1 MRDKKSSDCDATRG
15 AFHLATRHIESV
27 DDLREC
33 MRGADIDVVQ
43 LAGGQQQGS
52 LTHLGMDNLEMTL
65 GRFALQVRARGIVNP
80 TRVTLGMLL
89 ASTGRVTMWG
99 REMRRGDVVII
110 PSGFDLEAIFTTGA
124 AYAAVSL
131 PLPHLLAQFGHEELF
146 AQPDFWTTSGVW
158 ATERHLGEEITR
170 RLSGIFP
177 RLERNIALASLQDM
191 DFLRRTIV
199 EAFVTSLLAAL
210 PPNQRQ
216 SDFAPAHLVRDVEN
230 YADAAGDRAIHLSE
244 ICTALGVSRRTL
256 HRAFADALDIGPAA
270 YLRSRRLAAVHRALQ
285 RSDPER
291 TSIGDIAFQ
300 YGFAE
305 PGRFA
310 AYYKSMFGQSPSK
323 SLGSFFSGR
332 VKASPI
338 PA

>member
-1 MRDKKSSDCDATRG
+1 MRDKKSGDATRG
-15 AFHLATRHIESV
+15 EFHLATRHIESV

-65 GRFALQVRARGIVNP
+65 GRFALQVRARGIINP

-99 REMRRGDVVII
+99 REMRRGDVVVI
-110 PSGFDLEAIFTTGA
+110 PSGCDLEAIFTTGA

-131 PLPHLLAQFGHEELF
+131 PLPQLLSQFGNEELL

-158 ATERHLGEEITR
+158 ATERPLGEEITR

-177 RLERNIALASLQDM
+177 RLERNIAVASLQDM

-210 PPNQRQ
+210 PPLDQRR
-216 SDFAPAHLVRDVEN
+216 SDLAPAHLVRDVEN

-256 HRAFADALDIGPAA
+256 HRAFSDALDIGPAA

-332 VKASPI
+332 VKTNAF